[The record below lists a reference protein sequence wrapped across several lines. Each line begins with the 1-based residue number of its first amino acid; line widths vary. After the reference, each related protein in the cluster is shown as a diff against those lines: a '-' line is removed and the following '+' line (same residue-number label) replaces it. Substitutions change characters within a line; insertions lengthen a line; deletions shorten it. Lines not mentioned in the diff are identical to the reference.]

1 MATTPLDY
9 GYLVTTPIA
18 YGYLVTTPLAYGY
31 LVITPLAYGY
41 LVTTP
46 LYTRGAQSGWDL
58 GAMVTMVTMPTTA
71 LNPNPSLPGTLTPNP
86 SQP

>member
-31 LVITPLAYGY
+31 LVTTPLAYGY

-58 GAMVTMVTMPTTA
+58 GAMVTMVTCRSP
-71 LNPNPSLPGTLTPNP
+71 LSTLTPLYP
-86 SQP
+86 AP